1 MRISDW
7 SSDVC
12 SSDLRPHIRDPAT
25 PEQPRTHVT
34 PSHSTPDTNS
44 GELTSSFLGV
54 FRYSRRAVELV
65 WSTSRGLTVALGLL
79 TLVAGLLPAGV
90 AWVGALI
97 IDAVVASSR
106 TVSAGEPLVL
116 APVLTLIAIA
126 AGLVLALAGAQRG
139 LSLCQS
145 LLTAQLSSD
154 ERRVGKGCVS
164 TCISRWEPSH

>member
-12 SSDLRPHIRDPAT
+12 SSDL
-25 PEQPRTHVT
+25 
-34 PSHSTPDTNS
+34 S

-90 AWVGALI
+90 AWIGALI
-97 IDAVVASSR
+97 IDAVVAASR
-106 TVSAGEPLVL
+106 TVL
-116 APVLTLIAIA
+116 A
-126 AGLVLALAGAQRG
+126 R
-139 LSLCQS
+139 SE
-145 LLTAQLSSD
+145 
-154 ERRVGKGCVS
+154 ERSVGKECVRK
-164 TCISRWEPSH
+164 CRSRWAPFH

>member
-1 MRISDW
+1 MFRRPPSSTRTDTLFPYTTLCRSGRIASRFPPGFA
-7 SSDVC
+7 
-12 SSDLRPHIRDPAT
+12 LAATRPHIRNPAT

-44 GELTSSFLGV
+44 GELTSSFIGV

-97 IDAVVASSR
+97 LDAVVAASR
-106 TVSAGEPLVL
+106 PVSAGDPLVL
-116 APVLTLIAIA
+116 APVLPLNIGRASCRVTVCP
-126 AGLVLALAGAQRG
+126 LV
-139 LSLCQS
+139 
-145 LLTAQLSSD
+145 
-154 ERRVGKGCVS
+154 
-164 TCISRWEPSH
+164 